1 MTRAFSSEAGT
12 GSREENASRQGPG
25 APFRFNRNGKGSRG
39 LWILAVLLS
48 HWRRHP
54 MQLATLLIGLIAATA
69 LWSGVQALN
78 QQARNA
84 YDRAA
89 ATFGGSRTA
98 TLVGNDSATFPQK
111 LFVDLRRAGWPVSPM
126 LEGRVQIDGRSYRLL
141 GVEPV
146 TLPAEVGNAPA
157 VGKASLQSFVTPPG
171 EMLVAPETLRDLD
184 LTEGVRPQANGMSLP
199 PLRVQPELAPGVLV
213 VDIGIAQEI
222 LKMPDQVSRLLVGK
236 FTMPHAALQS
246 VTGDKLKLVEPN
258 AETDLERLTDSFH
271 LNLTAFGLLSFFVG
285 LFIVNSAIG
294 LAFEQ
299 RLPMLRT
306 LRACGVSARMLNT
319 VLVVELV
326 SLALAAGLIGLI
338 CGYFIAAALLPDVA
352 ASLRGL
358 YGAQIPGQL
367 SLKPVWWLAGI
378 AISILGALAAAAA
391 SLTKAIRMPVLAS
404 AQPQAWRQA
413 QRRWLMLQSAAA
425 IAVFAVAGGLI
436 WFGDSL
442 LAGFAVL
449 AALMLGAALILPMI
463 LEIALSL
470 GERSARR
477 PVGIWFWAD
486 SRQQLSG
493 LSLAL
498 MALLLALAVNVGV
511 GTMVE
516 SFSRTFLVWLDG
528 RLAADVYINAAS
540 DTQAA
545 KIKAWLRDRPEV
557 EAILPGGRA
566 DTQFGGAPIE
576 VLGLPDHATYRDNWP
591 LLESTANAW
600 IRLRPGDACLVSEQ
614 LSRRMKLAIGDRIS
628 VPAPGGDW
636 PLEIVGVYADYGN
649 PKGQIALNFAAL
661 TRHFPQIPMT
671 RIGLR
676 VAPGKIA
683 PLIAALQQTF
693 GLDDRNVADQATMKA
708 ESKRI
713 FNRTFSVTA
722 ALNAFTLGVAGVALL
737 TSLLTLANSRLPQLA
752 PLWAIGLTR
761 RRLAALELLKT
772 MAVALITA
780 LFALPLG
787 LLVAWCLL
795 AIVNVKAFGWRLPF
809 HVFPLQLI
817 ELLAVALAAALCA
830 AALPVARL
838 ARMQPASL
846 IRIFVNER

>member
-1 MTRAFSSEAGT
+1 MR
-12 GSREENASRQGPG
+12 RL
-25 APFRFNRNGKGSRG
+25 

-54 MQLATLLIGLIAATA
+54 MQLATLLIGLISATA

-78 QQARNA
+78 QQARIA

-98 TLVGNDSATFPQK
+98 MLVAKDSATFPQT

-126 LEGRVQIDGRSYRLL
+126 LEGRVQIDGRSFRLL

-146 TLPAEVGNAPA
+146 TLPSEVGNAPA
-157 VGKASLQSFVTPPG
+157 VGRGSLQSFVTPPG
-171 EMLVAPETLRDLD
+171 EMLVAPETLRDLG
-184 LTEGVRPQANGMSLP
+184 LKEGERPQANGTSLP
-199 PLRVQPELAPGVLV
+199 PLRVQAELAPGALI
-213 VDIGIAQEI
+213 VDIGIAQDI
-222 LKMPDQVSRLLVGK
+222 LKMPGQVSRLLVGK
-236 FTMPHAALQS
+236 SKAPHSALES
-246 VTGDKLKLVEPN
+246 VAGDKLRLVEPS
-258 AETDLERLTDSFH
+258 AESDLERLTDSFH

-319 VLVVELV
+319 VLVIELV
-326 SLALAAGLIGLI
+326 SLALVAGLIGLV

-367 SLKPVWWLAGI
+367 SLKPVWWFAGI
-378 AISILGALAAAAA
+378 AISILGALAAATA
-391 SLTKAIRMPVLAS
+391 SLAKAIRMPVLAT
-404 AQPQAWRQA
+404 AQPQAWQQA
-413 QRRWLMLQSAAA
+413 QRRWLIIQSGAAL
-425 IAVFAVAGGLI
+425 AVFAVAAGLT

-442 LAGFAVL
+442 IAGFAVL
-449 AALMLGAALILPMI
+449 AALMLGAALILPMV
-463 LEIALSL
+463 LQIALAF
-470 GERSARR
+470 GQRSARA

-516 SFSRTFLVWLDG
+516 SFNRTFLVWLDG
-528 RLAADVYINAAS
+528 RLAADVYISAAS
-540 DTQAA
+540 DQQA
-545 KIKAWLRDRPEV
+545 KEIKAWLRDKPEV

-566 DTQFGGAPIE
+566 DTQLGGAPIE

-591 LLESTANAW
+591 LLESAANAW
-600 IRLRPGDACLVSEQ
+600 VRLRPGDTGLVSEQ
-614 LSRRMKLAIGDRIS
+614 LSRRMKLAIGDHIE
-628 VPAPGGDW
+628 VPAPGGNW
-636 PLEIVGVYADYGN
+636 PLEVVGIYADYGN
-649 PKGQIALNFAAL
+649 PKGQIAVNFAAL
-661 TRHFPQIPMT
+661 TRRFPQTPMT
-671 RIGLR
+671 RMGLR
-676 VAPGKIA
+676 VAPDKIA
-683 PLIAALQQTF
+683 PLVTALQETF
-693 GLDDRNVADQATMKA
+693 GLDDRNIADQARMKT
-708 ESKRI
+708 ESKRV

-722 ALNAFTLGVAGVALL
+722 ALNAFTLGVAGIALL

-761 RRLAALELLKT
+761 RRLAALELMKT

-817 ELLAVALAAALCA
+817 ELLAVALAAAFCA